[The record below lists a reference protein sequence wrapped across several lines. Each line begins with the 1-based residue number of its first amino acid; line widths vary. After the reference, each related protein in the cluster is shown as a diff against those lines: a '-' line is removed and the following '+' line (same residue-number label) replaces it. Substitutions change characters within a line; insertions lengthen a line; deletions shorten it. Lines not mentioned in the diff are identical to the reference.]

1 VAELCVALSNKQI
14 NKPNQLVD
22 STEATTLANDS
33 QWYALQTQFRHE
45 KQARDRLFSVGI
57 EPFLPLSTQYHQ
69 WSDRKVRMAVPLF
82 TSYCFAR
89 FALTDT
95 LTVLKTPGI
104 IRIVGIPKPEPIH
117 PDEIIALQ
125 KVSSTDRMMEQW
137 DHFTDGAWVEVVQ
150 GPLAGLRGQLVR
162 REKQHGL
169 VIRVSLIQQAALIH
183 IKADEVAAIQGIS
196 PPSFRPSLQRMH
208 DDNGRHAKTWLY
220 PSPPESRFKQ
230 S

>member
-1 VAELCVALSNKQI
+1 
-14 NKPNQLVD
+14 
-22 STEATTLANDS
+22 
-33 QWYALQTQFRHE
+33 
-45 KQARDRLFSVGI
+45 
-57 EPFLPLSTQYHQ
+57 
-69 WSDRKVRMAVPLF
+69 MPLF
-82 TSYCFAR
+82 AGYCFAR
-89 FALTDT
+89 FALIDT

-125 KVSSTDRMMEQW
+125 KVSSTDRVMEPY
-137 DHFTDGAWVEVVQ
+137 DHFTDGAWVVVVQ

-183 IKADEVAAIQGIS
+183 IKADEVAAIQGIAS
-196 PPSFRPSLQRMH
+196 SSSRPSLQRMH
-208 DDNGRHAKTWLY
+208 DDNGRHAKTWLC
-220 PSPPESRFKQ
+220 PSPPESRFKR

>member
-1 VAELCVALSNKQI
+1 
-14 NKPNQLVD
+14 
-22 STEATTLANDS
+22 
-33 QWYALQTQFRHE
+33 
-45 KQARDRLFSVGI
+45 
-57 EPFLPLSTQYHQ
+57 
-69 WSDRKVRMAVPLF
+69 VPLF
-82 TSYCFAR
+82 TGYCFAR
-89 FALTDT
+89 FALIDT

-137 DHFTDGAWVEVVQ
+137 NHVTDGAWVEVVQ

-196 PPSFRPSLQRMH
+196 PSSSRPSLQRMH
-208 DDNGRHAKTWLY
+208 DDNGRHAKTWL
-220 PSPPESRFKQ
+220 
-230 S
+230 